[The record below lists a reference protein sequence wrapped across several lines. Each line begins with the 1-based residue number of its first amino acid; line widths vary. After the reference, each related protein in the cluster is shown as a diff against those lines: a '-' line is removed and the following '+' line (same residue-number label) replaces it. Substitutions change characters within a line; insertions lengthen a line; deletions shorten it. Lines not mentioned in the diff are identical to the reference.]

1 MKTAIIPTA
10 SLVLCLGL
18 VAGCTRK
25 KPTSWESLNSPEV
38 IAQMKS
44 FVADKKSQETKFIKA
59 DEKEFA
65 QQFGHEGYKLEQPDC
80 RPFFSAAAA
89 GDWPTVRKQWSELQ
103 KRTFGLG
110 IKNDV
115 EATNGGYPHGM
126 WLQPVRETFGAIEAF
141 SAGDGQYSKAF
152 GDDIIQSIPPGSIY
166 FGGTDPGRFIVTAM
180 EKSQTAG
187 DPFFTLTQNALA
199 DGEISQLPALDVW
212 RKNLHTDWR
221 RFGK

>member
-1 MKTAIIPTA
+1 M
-10 SLVLCLGL
+10 
-18 VAGCTRK
+18 GCGK
-25 KPTSWESLNSPEV
+25 KKSISRESLKNPEV
-38 IAQMKS
+38 VAQLKS
-44 FVADKKSQETKFIKA
+44 FAAAKKAQEGKLVEA
-59 DEKEFA
+59 DEKDFA
-65 QQFGHEGYKLEQPDC
+65 KNYAGSGDKIVRPDC
-80 RPFFSAAAA
+80 QPFFAAAAA

-180 EKSQTAG
+180 QKSQTHG

-199 DGEISQLPALDVW
+199 DGTYLNYLRSMYGDKIYIPTGEDSAKCFQDYIAKSSS
-212 RKNLHTDWR
+212 
-221 RFGK
+221 G